1 MCSTAVLQPLPVKQ
15 ILTELASGYLCFLFS
30 IGSIG
35 VVVALIGDVASH
47 MGCFI
52 ELKDTINA
60 ITFIAMG
67 TALPDT
73 FASRQAAIQVRQV
86 RPQVAPLETS
96 K

>member
-1 MCSTAVLQPLPVKQ
+1 MS
-15 ILTELASGYLCFLFS
+15 ELASGYPCFIFS

-35 VVVALIGDVASH
+35 VVVAMIGDVASH

-73 FASRQAAIQVRQV
+73 FASRQAAIQVSSYFGKIL
-86 RPQVAPLETS
+86 VAATIRS
-96 K
+96 KIQSFEIK